1 VDDRFSCGKFSTP
14 QIIEVLKPEVIV
26 RPCLV
31 GLTLFVMV
39 ACATHRPTST
49 AADYGIR
56 PCPAGAAER
65 LLSIDALQCWFNAP
79 HGRWRTL
86 SHESHF
92 AVLVVQVEAA
102 DLRDAESIARRFVAY
117 ELETFSEILVYAQDE
132 RRTDRDVIRRVRW
145 TQETG
150 FETLNFAERQ

>member
-1 VDDRFSCGKFSTP
+1 
-14 QIIEVLKPEVIV
+14 
-26 RPCLV
+26 
-31 GLTLFVMV
+31 MV

-56 PCPAGAAER
+56 PCSVGAADR
-65 LLSIDALQCWFNAP
+65 LLSIDALQCWFDAP

-102 DLRDAESIARRFVAY
+102 DLRDAESIARRFVAS
-117 ELETFSEILVYAQDE
+117 ERETFSEILIYAQDE
-132 RRTDRDVIRRVRW
+132 RPGERDVTRRVRW

-150 FETLNFAERQ
+150 FETLDFAGQP